1 MAAMGSE
8 SSVQSAVPPSRRRH
22 VLLSVELVLGLLVLL
37 AAIGIAVTDFAPY
50 RGFWYWVVMVPVFAA
65 ASLYTSWSHGRWRGA
80 AGSTVLRTQVL
91 HWLGGF
97 VAVHLV
103 FVLWRAGRM
112 ANEAAG
118 LVALLTLALTTFLS
132 GVYGDWRFCLVGVLL
147 GTIVTGA
154 AFVEEFAWMILMPLT
169 VAVVVAV
176 LLWRH
181 SRHLLGA
188 GSEE

>member
-1 MAAMGSE
+1 MAAISSE
-8 SSVQSAVPPSRRRH
+8 TSVQSAPPPPKHRH
-22 VLLSVELVLGLLVLL
+22 ALLSVELVLGLLVLL

-50 RGFWYWVVMVPVFAA
+50 RGFWYWVVMVPIFAA
-65 ASLYTSWSHGRWRGA
+65 ASLYTSWSHDRWKGA
-80 AGSTVLRTQVL
+80 AGSTVLRTQLL

-132 GVYGDWRFCLVGVLL
+132 GVYGDWRFCLVGLLL
-147 GTIVTGA
+147 GAIVAGA
-154 AFVEEFAWMILMPLT
+154 AFVEEFAWMIMMPLT
-169 VAVVVAV
+169 VALVVAV

-181 SRHLLGA
+181 SRHLLGT
-188 GSEE
+188 SNED